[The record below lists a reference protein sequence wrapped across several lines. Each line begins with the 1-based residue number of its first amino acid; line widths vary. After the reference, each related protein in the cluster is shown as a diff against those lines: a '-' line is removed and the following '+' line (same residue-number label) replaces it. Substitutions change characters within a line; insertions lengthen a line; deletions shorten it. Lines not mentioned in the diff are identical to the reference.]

1 MRVLLAALAIS
12 LAAAGASA
20 QQDKDWDMG
29 GQVRFTERSP
39 EPPAPGGVKKAAE
52 DAVIAGLSGQ
62 AHADFLDVG
71 TQVVSSVRRG
81 PLDDRISGP
90 VSIVCGRYAAR
101 NAAGNVGAGA
111 KPSYAWFF
119 VPIKHSKVLWTVVD
133 QPADAPGDAYQSCK
147 NAGLVN

>member
-1 MRVLLAALAIS
+1 MAIS
-12 LAAAGASA
+12 LVAVAASA

-39 EPPAPGGVKKAAE
+39 EPAAPGGVKKQAE
-52 DAVIAGLSGQ
+52 DAVRAGLR
-62 AHADFLDVG
+62 APTAAEFRDVG

-81 PLDDRISGP
+81 PFDDRIPGP

-101 NAAGNVGAGA
+101 DASGA

-119 VPIKHSKVLWTVVD
+119 VPIKHSKILWTVVD
-133 QPADAPGDAYQSCK
+133 APSDAQGDAYLSCK
-147 NAGLVN
+147 NTGLAN